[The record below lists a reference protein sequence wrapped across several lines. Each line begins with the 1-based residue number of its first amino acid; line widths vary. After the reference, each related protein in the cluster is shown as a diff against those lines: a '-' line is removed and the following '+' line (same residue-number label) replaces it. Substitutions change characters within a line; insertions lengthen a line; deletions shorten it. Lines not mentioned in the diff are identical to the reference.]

1 MSKKAVFTKDAPAA
15 IGPYSQAVITGDFVY
30 CSGQLGI
37 DPNTGELEEGLENQT
52 RRAFKNVEAVLNEA
66 GCKLDDI
73 VKATVFMKNM
83 DDFARVNEI
92 YSEHFTEPYP
102 ARSAVEVAR
111 LPKDALIEIE
121 VIARKGQR
129 QLGERV
135 ECKAFEMVESLSRCN
150 PENVNENS
158 ILGVFNA
165 VIYLS
170 LFI

>member
-121 VIARKGQR
+121 VIARKG
-129 QLGERV
+129 
-135 ECKAFEMVESLSRCN
+135 
-150 PENVNENS
+150 
-158 ILGVFNA
+158 
-165 VIYLS
+165 
-170 LFI
+170 

>member
-37 DPNTGELEEGLENQT
+37 EPNTGELEEGLENQT

-121 VIARKGQR
+121 VIARKG
-129 QLGERV
+129 
-135 ECKAFEMVESLSRCN
+135 
-150 PENVNENS
+150 
-158 ILGVFNA
+158 
-165 VIYLS
+165 
-170 LFI
+170 